1 MLQKDISTLAEKFNK
16 VIEGSNNTMP
26 VEVFKTNVTDGEVA
40 SKIVSDLTL
49 HLPES
54 KVNFDLTDCDN
65 ILRIESA
72 KDIHIESVTQHMIRW
87 GYFCEVL
94 ES

>member
-1 MLQKDISTLAEKFNK
+1 M
-16 VIEGSNNTMP
+16 V
-26 VEVFKTNVTDGEVA
+26 VEVFKTNVTDIEVA
-40 SKIVSDLTL
+40 NKIVSDLNI

-54 KVNFDLTDCDN
+54 KINFDLTDCDK
-65 ILRIESA
+65 ILRIESS
-72 KDIHIESVTQHMIRW
+72 KDIHVESITEHFVRW

>member
-1 MLQKDISTLAEKFNK
+1 M
-16 VIEGSNNTMP
+16 M
-26 VEVFKTNVTDGEVA
+26 VEVFKTNVTDIEIA
-40 SKIVSDLTL
+40 NKIVSDLNI

-54 KVNFDLTDCDN
+54 KINFDLTDCDN

-72 KDIHIESVTQHMIRW
+72 KTIQVESITEHLVRW

-94 ES
+94 EA